1 MNMRYI
7 LLLLAIINPIAAK
20 ELQTLADN
28 LVVPSSIAAGK
39 MALSMPEVNG
49 VDVKLLGADYKLII
63 TPQGKVNPV
72 ISNTTVEVSFE
83 LSKAGE
89 KAISKD
95 YNIKVLAPSTKE
107 VQNAKPEVIPA
118 LLQWKGGIGSFTLPA
133 NTTISG
139 NAVPELATELAA
151 ICKTHA
157 EFVRGKKAD
166 ITLTLDKSLAD
177 TLGKEGYKMKSS
189 QEGIV
194 ITAPTQTGLY
204 WGTRSLL
211 QILKLNSGSVPCG
224 TAVDFP
230 RYPLRG
236 FMLDVGRV
244 PIPMNY
250 LEDIVATMAWYKMN
264 DFQLHLNDNYI
275 FHEQYVDMGKDPFKE
290 SYCGFRLESD
300 VKGKDGTTLTSQDLF
315 YTKKD
320 FVDFIKSAAARGVQ
334 ITPEL
339 DTPGHALAFTRV
351 RPDLIY
357 QGPMGGAS
365 KRRCEMLDA
374 GNPETLD
381 FVTSVFD
388 EYLLKND
395 KLGQAVFEGCPVHI
409 GADEFY
415 GEAEDYRKFTD
426 GLLRH
431 VAKRGYTPRVW
442 GSLRTKPGKTPVL
455 AKGVQ
460 VNLWNGGWASAKES
474 IEQGY
479 DVINT
484 NDGALYIVPFAGYYR
499 MDKNM
504 PWVYNHWETKRIGNE
519 ILPAGHP
526 QLLGSMF
533 AVWNDQTDRRHPG
546 YHFEDIRPSINH
558 AIDVLA
564 QRMWSPKQ
572 NPRDYAQHCALAKKL
587 GTTAA
592 KPINI
597 EYELLPEKSK
607 KLDQATYEP
616 NLGTIA
622 PPYRMSM
629 ELELDAE
636 LPKGNIALLSDGD
649 AMLYVNGT
657 NGEIE
662 FVRDDTLRFSFR
674 HKMPLGKRVKLELI
688 GTIGKTELYIDGKLV
703 EAVKPAAADTK
714 LAKATDASLITGDV
728 ATAAAADS
736 IAPTTVPELLTFK
749 SVHEDRISTFPLP
762 FNKIGSDK
770 FKYKIYSTSLKNKH

>member
-1 MNMRYI
+1 MRYI
-7 LLLLAIINPIAAK
+7 LFLLAVISPIAAK
-20 ELQTLADN
+20 ELQILADN
-28 LVVPSSIAAGK
+28 LTVASSLKAGTK
-39 MALSMPEVNG
+39 VLPMPKLDGVN
-49 VDVKLLGADYKLII
+49 VKILGADYKLII
-63 TPQGKVNPV
+63 TPLGKVNPV

-83 LSKAGE
+83 LSKAGK

-95 YNIKVLAPSTKE
+95 YIIKVLAPSTKE
-107 VQNAKPEVIPA
+107 VQNAKPAVIPA
-118 LLQWKGGIGSFTLPA
+118 LLQWKGGIGRFTLPSK
-133 NTTISG
+133 TTISG
-139 NAVPELATELAA
+139 KAVPELATEIAA
-151 ICKTHA
+151 ICKTQA
-157 EFVRGKKAD
+157 KFVNGKKAD
-166 ITLTLDKSLAD
+166 IILSLDKSLAD

-189 QEGIV
+189 QAGIV

-211 QILKLNSGSVPCG
+211 QILKLHSGSVPCG

-230 RYPLRG
+230 RYALRG

-250 LEDIVATMAWYKMN
+250 LEDIVTTMAWYKMN

-275 FHEQYVDMGKDPFKE
+275 FHEQYVDMGKDPFVE
-290 SYCGFRLESD
+290 SYSGFRLESD
-300 VKGKDGTTLTSQDLF
+300 IKGKDGTMLTSQDLS
-315 YTKKD
+315 YSKKE
-320 FVDFIKSAAARGVQ
+320 FVDFIKAAAARGVQ

-339 DTPGHALAFTRV
+339 DTPGHALALTRV

-357 QGPMGGAS
+357 QGPMGGKE

-374 GNPETLD
+374 GNPETLK

-415 GEAEDYRKFTD
+415 GAAEDYRKFTD

-431 VAKRGYTPRVW
+431 IVKRGYTPRVW

-504 PWVYNHWETKRIGNE
+504 PWVYKHWETKRIANE
-519 ILPAGHP
+519 VLPAGHP

-546 YHFEDIRPSINH
+546 YHFEDIRPAINH

-572 NPRDYAQHCALAKKL
+572 NPRDYAQHCALVKKIGSQLASAKKIDYKL
-587 GTTAA
+587 PA
-592 KPINI
+592 K
-597 EYELLPEKSK
+597 KSK
-607 KLDQATYEP
+607 DDFYSISEP

-622 PPYRMSM
+622 PPYRIVM
-629 ELELDAE
+629 EIELDKV
-636 LPKGNIALLSDGD
+636 LPKGNIPLLSAGD

-674 HKMPLGKRVKLELI
+674 HKMPLGKRVNIELI
-688 GTIGKTELYIDGKLV
+688 GTVGKTELYIDGKLV
-703 EAVKPAAADTK
+703 EAAKANANSK
-714 LAKATDASLITGDV
+714 LAKATDASLTTGNV

-736 IAPTTVPELLTFK
+736 VAPASVPELLTFK
-749 SVHEDRISTFPLP
+749 SVHKERISTFPLP
-762 FNKIGSDK
+762 FDKIGSDK
-770 FKYKIYSTSLKNKH
+770 FKYKIYRARLKK